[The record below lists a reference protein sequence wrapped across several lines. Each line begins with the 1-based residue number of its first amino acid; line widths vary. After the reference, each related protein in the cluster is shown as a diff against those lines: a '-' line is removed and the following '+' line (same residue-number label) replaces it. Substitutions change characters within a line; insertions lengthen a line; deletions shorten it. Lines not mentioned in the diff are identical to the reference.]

1 MDRIDTYCN
10 VHVLL
15 HIVMY
20 SPSLSLSSLSLS
32 LPFFSLSLSLPF
44 SLQVYVGF
52 QVQLDLTGIFMHG
65 KIPTLKISLIQI
77 FRPHL
82 WQKIYKC
89 SSLEKDMDYPLPSL
103 LKTITSIWMVG
114 GWVVKHL

>member
-1 MDRIDTYCN
+1 MDRVDTYCN

-20 SPSLSLSSLSLS
+20 SPSLSLSPLSLS
-32 LPFFSLSLSLPF
+32 PFLLSL

-65 KIPTLKISLIQI
+65 KIPTLKIIIINTNIQ
-77 FRPHL
+77 
-82 WQKIYKC
+82 
-89 SSLEKDMDYPLPSL
+89 SSLVAEDTSAHHWKNIWTILYL
-103 LKTITSIWMVG
+103 LF
-114 GWVVKHL
+114 